1 MATLLL
7 KHIFWCFVENTA
19 HSAYFCIKTSNSFLF
34 LFQDDFR
41 YLFTTNERLK
51 SEYRSIQDEYKSL
64 KTESSRLMLSNTEMQ
79 GEFNSQTDTVAS
91 LQLENAKLL
100 QKCDVSL

>member
-1 MATLLL
+1 MFFSLESKYNRIL
-7 KHIFWCFVENTA
+7 
-19 HSAYFCIKTSNSFLF
+19 Y

-51 SEYRSIQDEYKSL
+51 SEYRSIQEEYKNL
-64 KTESSRLMLSNTEMQ
+64 KSESSRLMLNNTEMQ
-79 GEFNSQTDTVAS
+79 GEFNSQADTVAS

-100 QKCDVSL
+100 QKCDVSNVLLKTQGSIAFNLMFD